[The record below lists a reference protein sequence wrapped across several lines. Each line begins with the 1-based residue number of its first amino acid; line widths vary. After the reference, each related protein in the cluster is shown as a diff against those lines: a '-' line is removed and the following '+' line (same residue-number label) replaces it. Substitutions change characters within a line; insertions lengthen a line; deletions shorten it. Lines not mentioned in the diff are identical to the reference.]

1 MQSEVLFYTIPEKVK
16 GGFEVN
22 MGCVLVYQY
31 TRNETLTNC
40 ITTPCMDMKTIGI
53 PPCTGTPEQPL
64 NMYWYSAPAP
74 DLILHVISVLYTFFF
89 NAHLQ
94 FLVVL
99 AEKGRRSQEISWT
112 QQPKPCV
119 CAQRRTSWTHW
130 FGSPFAALG
139 GVLVYSWSL
148 STSTGNQ
155 KLLSCLLT
163 PAGSCGLLWKSWK
176 E

>member
-1 MQSEVLFYTIPEKVK
+1 MKFSFTQFQRKWKVAFK
-16 GGFEVN
+16 STWVVSSCTGT
-22 MGCVLVYQY
+22 Q
-31 TRNETLTNC
+31 RNETLTNC
-40 ITTPCMDMKTIGI
+40 VTTPCMDMKTIGI

-64 NMYWYSAPAP
+64 NMYWYSAPAQ

-99 AEKGRRSQEISWT
+99 AEKGRRSQEISRT

-163 PAGSCGLLWKSWK
+163 PAGSCGLLWKSW
-176 E
+176 EE